1 MIAIVNTDPKWGIG
15 KAGALQVHISQD
27 LQRFKKMTV
36 GKVIIYG
43 SKTMQTY
50 PQGKPLPN
58 RTNIILTR
66 NPRPEMAGAYLADSV
81 DNLLETVE
89 ELKKDCDFQDD
100 DFIVVGGESI
110 YKLLMPFC
118 TDCHVTRIDQELPA
132 DSYFPNLDT
141 DDEWELVNQSDW
153 LTDTKNNLKFCY
165 LHYQRIFKEN

>member
-50 PQGKPLPN
+50 PQGKPLPY

-66 NPRPEMAGAYLADSV
+66 NPQPEMAGAYLADSEE
-81 DNLLETVE
+81 NLLETVE
-89 ELKKDCDFQDD
+89 ELKKNCDFQDD

-110 YKLLMPFC
+110 YKLLLPFC
-118 TDCHVTRIDQELPA
+118 TYCHVTRIDQELPA
-132 DSYFPNLDT
+132 DSYFPNLDK
-141 DDEWELVNQSDW
+141 DDEWELVDQSDW

-165 LHYQRIFKEN
+165 LHYQRIVKEN

>member
-58 RTNIILTR
+58 RINIILTR
-66 NPRPEMAGAYLADSV
+66 NPQPEMAGSYLADSI
-81 DNLLETVE
+81 DNLLEIIE
-89 ELKKDCDFQDD
+89 DLKNTYDYQDN
-100 DFIVVGGESI
+100 DFIVVGGASI
-110 YKLLMPFC
+110 YKLLLPFC
-118 TDCHVTRIDQELPA
+118 TECHVTRIDQELPA
-132 DSYFPNLDT
+132 DSFFPNLDS
-141 DDEWELVNQSDW
+141 DDEWQLVTQSDW
-153 LTDTKNNLKFCY
+153 QKDTKNNLQFCY
-165 LHYQRIFKEN
+165 LHYQRINKTN